1 MTRTTAQNTDRSY
14 RDNCLS
20 LVKLIAALQV
30 MLGHLQLHLQ
40 LPKIPRYLISYF
52 NGVPIFFVI
61 SGFLISFSVKTS
73 ASYKEYLKKR
83 FWRIYPELW
92 LAVAFEIISI
102 VIFYRS
108 FNAKHLAVFT
118 FTQATFFQFWT
129 PNSLRG
135 YGCGTPNGAL
145 WTICVMIQF
154 YIIAWLIRK
163 FMNKRKWYILAA
175 VNACLILASIIG
187 HFAAEKLGSEILLK
201 LYGQTIIRYCWLFFF
216 GCFLAE
222 FKDKALPFISKYFYV
237 FLVAAIIPFVTRVD
251 IYAGYNVLWS
261 LLLVTGLIGFAY
273 RFPKLA
279 LRNDISYGIFLW
291 HMIIVNIFITKGW
304 TGSWGYGMAVA
315 VLTIICSYISFRTV
329 GSWSSKMKKMRTIS
343 RNTAE

>member
-1 MTRTTAQNTDRSY
+1 MTTAEITKSSSSY
-14 RDNCLS
+14 RENCLS
-20 LVKLIAALQV
+20 LVKLLAAFQV
-30 MLGHLQLHLQ
+30 MIGHLQLHLQ
-40 LPKIPRYLISYF
+40 LQKLPRWLISYY

-61 SGFLISFSVKTS
+61 SGFLISFSVKNS

-83 FWRIYPELW
+83 FWRIFPELW

-102 VIFYRS
+102 VVFYRS

-118 FTQATFFQFWT
+118 FTQSTVFQFWT

-154 YIIAWLIRK
+154 YIIAWLIIK
-163 FMNKRKWYILAA
+163 LMSNRKWYVWAA
-175 VNACLILASIIG
+175 VNTGLMIVSIIG
-187 HFAAEKLGSEILLK
+187 KISVGMMGSEILSK

-222 FKDKALPFISKYFYV
+222 FKDKFMPFISKFFFV
-237 FLVAAIIPFVTRVD
+237 FLIAALIPFLTKLD
-251 IYAGYNVLWS
+251 INAGYNVLWS

-279 LRNDISYGIFLW
+279 LRKDISYGIFLW

-304 TGSWGYGMAVA
+304 TGSWGYASAVA
-315 VLTIICSYISFRTV
+315 VLTIICAYISFITV
-329 GSWSSKMKKMRTIS
+329 GSWSAKMKKARTIS
-343 RNTAE
+343 RNIAE